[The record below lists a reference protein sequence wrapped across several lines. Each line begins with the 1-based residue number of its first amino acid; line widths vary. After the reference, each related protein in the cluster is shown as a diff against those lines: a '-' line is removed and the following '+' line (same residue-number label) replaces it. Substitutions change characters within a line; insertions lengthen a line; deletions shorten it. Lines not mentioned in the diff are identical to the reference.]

1 MGLQKNDLQ
10 FLVDNIVEIDSF
22 KSKMGDDKDII
33 TLAFSVNGDSPAKDL
48 ENFIE
53 KGYPFVLDADVSSGE
68 QSDGSYKVFVEM
80 ERDKDAPMHILEI
93 ADGVKKLADVDN
105 LRFRYYK
112 NFKSNPLDEESL
124 ANLPLDAQAYE
135 RVTTETHLE
144 NYKNYFSNSY
154 AESINLNDNIL
165 TVKNTYQQPVRFEVV
180 DFGKDTQINETINM
194 ADMAEVI
201 WLTKYLGDYNICK
214 YGNDLVLEN
223 KGYLLK
229 LRRI

>member
-1 MGLQKNDLQ
+1 MGLLKNDLQ

-80 ERDKDAPMHILEI
+80 ERNKDAPMHILEI
-93 ADGVKKLADVDN
+93 ADGVRKLADVDN

>member
-93 ADGVKKLADVDN
+93 ADGVRKLADVDN

-154 AESINLNDNIL
+154 AESIKLNDNIL

>member
-93 ADGVKKLADVDN
+93 ADGVRKLANVDN

-165 TVKNTYQQPVRFEVV
+165 TVKNTYQQPVKFEVV